1 MKILLATA
9 AIVAAAGSPA
19 LAQAPSHYS
28 FPQRP
33 SAPPYRAYAPPHR
46 AYASPYRAY
55 AFPYRAYASPYRAYA
70 FRPYLPNH
78 GYYIYPPDNHPH
90 SPNPAW
96 DVYDTRGRY
105 VGSDPDPFIRS
116 YLARRSGKS

>member
-1 MKILLATA
+1 MKILLTTA

-19 LAQAPSHYS
+19 LAQAPNPYLFTH
-28 FPQRP
+28 RP
-33 SAPPYRAYAPPHR
+33 YV
-46 AYASPYRAY
+46 
-55 AFPYRAYASPYRAYA
+55 FPYRAYASPFKAYA

-105 VGSDPDPFIRS
+105 IGSDPDPFIRN
-116 YLARRSGKS
+116 YLARGRGRS